1 MEASKECKQNQ
12 QFTSAPVTTSATIY
26 AIHDDIDPGPLATER
41 VGNRIK
47 MDRARMNVM
56 VYKNASAL
64 FTKCRFL
71 LVESKLAE
79 PLIATDVL
87 TADSVTATYSLQ
99 QISTGDLR
107 IVSDKFFT
115 LDTYHPTHTFTINAK
130 LREYVQWRGSTS
142 TPASNAG
149 GGLYLFLISDAL
161 SNQPVFDIQR
171 ALCYRD

>member
-12 QFTSAPVTTSATIY
+12 QFTSTPITTNASIY
-26 AIHDDIDPGPLATER
+26 AIHDDISPGPLANER

-47 MDRARMNVM
+47 MDRIRMNVTM
-56 VYKNASAL
+56 IKSTSAAY
-64 FTKCRFL
+64 TTCRFL

-79 PLIATDVL
+79 PLLATDVL
-87 TADSVTATYSLQ
+87 TSDSVRATYSLQ
-99 QISTGDLR
+99 TISTGDLR
-107 IVSDKFFT
+107 IVTDKFFT
-115 LDTYHPTHTFTINAK
+115 LDEYHPTHTFALNAK

-161 SNQPVFDIQR
+161 IDQPVFNVQR
-171 ALCYRD
+171 PLCYRD